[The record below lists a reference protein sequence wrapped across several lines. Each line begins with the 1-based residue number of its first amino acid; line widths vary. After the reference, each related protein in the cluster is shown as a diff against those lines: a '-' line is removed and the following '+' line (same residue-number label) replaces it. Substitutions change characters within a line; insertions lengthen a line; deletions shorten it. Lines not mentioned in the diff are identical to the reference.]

1 MNVRFQRQSL
11 VAQVAARVESGLRTK
26 EWSGRLPAERDLC
39 VRLGVSRP
47 ILHAALSILRHKGIL
62 RFVARQG
69 IFIAP
74 YAPGARL
81 KSANRVIGVLTSNPL
96 HVLPSQLQLLIRG
109 IEHHLHV
116 AGFELLVN
124 VMACQ
129 RGSSITKRL
138 EELVSSHRAASWAL
152 CSVTREIQAWFMRRH
167 IPALVLGS
175 CYPGMSLVE
184 LDVDYGAVC
193 RHAAATLLRLGHR
206 RIALL
211 TVNPKFAG
219 DLLGEQGFISA
230 FQCGSWPGSLPRIL
244 YHDGS
249 APNMRRMLEPALARP
264 DAPTAFLVSRPYDAL
279 TLAGYLAQ
287 KRLRIPSDASVIC
300 RDDEDFLAWYLPPIA
315 CYKVNGDLY
324 ALRSVRALIR
334 LATGAQFLRR
344 LTPIPSQFIPGGT
357 VAPPP

>member
-1 MNVRFQRQSL
+1 MNGRFQRQSL
-11 VAQVAARVESGLRTK
+11 VAQVAAGVASGLRAK
-26 EWSGRLPAERDLC
+26 EWRGRLPAERELC

-47 ILHAALSILRHKGIL
+47 ILRAALSILCRKGLL
-62 RFVARQG
+62 RPVARQG

-74 YAPGARL
+74 YASGARW

-96 HVLPSQLQLLIRG
+96 HALPSQLQLLIRG

-124 VMACQ
+124 VMVCQ
-129 RGSSITKRL
+129 RGRSITKRL
-138 EELVSSHRAASWAL
+138 EELVSSNRAASWVL

-167 IPALVLGS
+167 IPALVMGS
-175 CYPGMSLVE
+175 CYPGMNLVE
-184 LDVDYGAVC
+184 FDVDYEAVC

-206 RIALL
+206 RIAML
-211 TVNPKFAG
+211 TLKTKFAG

-249 APNMRRMLEPALARP
+249 VPNIRRVLEPALTRP
-264 DAPTAFLVSRPYDAL
+264 DAPTAFLVSHPYHAL

-287 KRLRIPSDASVIC
+287 KGLRVPNDVSVIC
-300 RDDEDFLAWYLPPIA
+300 RDDDDFLDWYLPPIA
-315 CYKVNGDLY
+315 RYKVDDDLY

-334 LATGAQFLRR
+334 LATGERCLRR

-357 VAPPP
+357 VAPPA